1 MTKSGGKGKGG
12 QKKDDNLG
20 RALIK
25 MHLQGTN
32 KL

>member
-1 MTKSGGKGKGG
+1 MTKSGGKGKGSQRKG
-12 QKKDDNLG
+12 DDLG

-25 MHLQGTN
+25 MHLQGTG